1 MNAQRQN
8 DLNIYY
14 HKTSRLED
22 AWDELQNRLG
32 ILLYQSKQKRDF
44 VMAGQL
50 TKLLT
55 AMYKNKPTKQLL
67 RSIEQRVE
75 KIEKQSNNDLS
86 RTR

>member
-8 DLNIYY
+8 DLNTYY

-32 ILLYQSKQKRDF
+32 MLLYQSKQKRDF

-50 TKLLT
+50 AK
-55 AMYKNKPTKQLL
+55 
-67 RSIEQRVE
+67 
-75 KIEKQSNNDLS
+75 
-86 RTR
+86 